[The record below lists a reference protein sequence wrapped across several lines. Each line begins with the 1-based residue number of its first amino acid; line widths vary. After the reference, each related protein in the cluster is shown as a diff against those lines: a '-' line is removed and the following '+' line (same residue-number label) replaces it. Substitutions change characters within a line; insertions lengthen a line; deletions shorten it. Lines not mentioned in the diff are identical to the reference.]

1 MKQILQKVL
10 FAFVVL
16 TISISGFAQGT
27 VTGKVVDDVTS
38 EGLLQATVIVKG
50 TTNGT
55 TTDMEG
61 NFSIEVPGGDHVI
74 TIQYVGYVNT
84 DTEISVRDGE
94 TLALGDIKVK
104 SSQIGLNEINVLANI
119 AVDRKTP
126 VAVSTMKSRE
136 IEEILGSQELP
147 EVLNRTPGVYAT
159 KGAGGYGDSRIT
171 IRGFDQRNVAVMIN
185 GVPVNDMENGWVY
198 WSNWAGLGDAVS
210 SMQVQRGLG
219 ASKLAI
225 NSVGG
230 TMNILTKTTQ
240 AERGGSLVTSLTSYG
255 NRKAMVSVN
264 TGVTKNGLAV
274 TFVGSRTEGPGYVD
288 ATYVDAWSY
297 YLSVAK
303 DFGSKHK
310 LQLTVIGAPQ
320 NHGQRDHSQYSAQT
334 YDHMEKWGTRYNPNW
349 GYVGGGEM
357 LNERNNFY
365 HKPQTA
371 LNWYWQIN
379 KKNFLATS
387 AYISTGNGGGS
398 GILGKNGGGVFLKYG
413 APQNSLGQRDW
424 DYAVAVNDTSSTGSY
439 LIMRNSMNNHFW
451 TGVLSSLNSELTDNF
466 TLTAGLDARYYKGE
480 HYREVRDLLGGAYWD
495 DSKYGVNANAQ
506 VGDRIAY
513 DNDGTVMY
521 EGLFAQLEGDFGNL
535 SAFVAATVSNTT
547 YGRTDRYNFANG
559 NYDDPDAEKVNQLG
573 YNAKAGLNFN
583 VSESSNFY
591 FNTGYYSRAPFHN
604 YVYINYGNDINPNL
618 SNEKIMA
625 AELGYG
631 LNLKKFTLRVN
642 AYYTDWTDKWSKGS
656 IRFIGSDGEAYNST
670 VYFQG
675 LNENHIGVEIEAK
688 AKLSKDFELGGFA
701 SFGDWKYTAD
711 TKVDIYDDDTREKI
725 GESTVYVKDLK
736 VADAPQTQIGILAR
750 LVLGNF
756 TFGADYV
763 YNDNL
768 YSHFDPTK
776 RQADPSDG
784 SIDREQSY
792 KIEAYGLLN
801 ALAQYNF
808 TIAGL
813 KSNFRINAYNL
824 ANTKYA
830 LEGWDN
836 ATRDANGEYM
846 HSKENFMGFW
856 GYERNFNFALK
867 ITF

>member
-1 MKQILQKVL
+1 MRKMLQKFTLIAIMAL
-10 FAFVVL
+10 FTGSL
-16 TISISGFAQGT
+16 FAQGT
-27 VTGKVVDDVTS
+27 VKGKAVDNLTD
-38 EGLLQATVIVKG
+38 EGLIQATVIAVG
-50 TTNGT
+50 STSGT
-55 TTDMEG
+55 TTDFDG
-61 NFSIEVPGGDHVI
+61 NFSFSLPAGTHTIR
-74 TIQYVGYVNT
+74 IQYVGYMNYETTVDVKN
-84 DTEISVRDGE
+84 GE
-94 TLALGDIKVK
+94 TTDLGVIKIS

-126 VAVSTMKSRE
+126 VAVSTIKAAE
-136 IEEILGSQELP
+136 IEEVLGSQELP

-159 KGAGGYGDSRIT
+159 KGAGGYGDSKII
-171 IRGFDQRNVAVMIN
+171 IRGFDQRNVAVMLN

-210 SMQVQRGLG
+210 SIQVQRGLG

-230 TMNILTKTTQ
+230 TMNILTKTTE
-240 AERGGSLVTSLTSYG
+240 ANKGGSIISSLTSYG
-255 NRKAMVSVN
+255 NKKVMVGLN
-264 TGVTKNGLAV
+264 TGVTKSGVAV
-274 TFVGSRTEGPGYVD
+274 TFVGSRTEGPGYID

-297 YLSVAK
+297 YLSVSK
-303 DFGSKHK
+303 EFGSKHK

-320 NHGQRDHSQYSAQT
+320 KHGQRDRSQYSAQT

-349 GYVGGGEM
+349 GYIGGGAV

-379 KKNFLATS
+379 EKNFLATS

-398 GILGKNGGGVFLKYG
+398 GILGKNGGGVYLKYG

-424 DYAVAVNDTSSTGSY
+424 DFAVAVNDTSTTGSY

-451 TGVLSSLNSELTDNF
+451 TGVLSSLNSEINDNL
-466 TLTAGLDARYYKGE
+466 TLTAGVDARYYKGE
-480 HYREVRDLLGGAYWD
+480 HYREVRDLLGGAYWYD
-495 DSKYGVNANAQ
+495 KVNNTAQ

-513 DNDGTVMY
+513 DNDGLVKY
-521 EGLFAQLEGDFGNL
+521 GGVFAQLEGTFGNL
-535 SAFVAATVSNTT
+535 NAFVAATASNTW
-547 YGRTDRYNFANG
+547 YGRTDRYNFARG
-559 NYDDPDAEKVNQLG
+559 KIDSPDAETVSQFG
-573 YNAKAGLNFN
+573 YNAKAGFNFN
-583 VSESSNFY
+583 VSESSNIY
-591 FNTGYYSRAPFHN
+591 FNAGYYSRAPFHN
-604 YVYINYGNDINPNL
+604 YVYINYSNDINPNL
-618 SNEKIMA
+618 ANEKITA

-631 LNLKKFTLRVN
+631 LNLNKFTLRVN
-642 AYYTDWTDKWSKGS
+642 GYYTNWNDKWSRGY
-656 IRFIGSDGEAYNST
+656 IRFQDAEGNDHNGT

-675 LNENHIGVEIEAK
+675 LNENHMGVEFEAK
-688 AKLSKDFELGGFA
+688 AKLSKNFELGGFA
-701 SFGDWKYTAD
+701 SLGNWKYTSD

-736 VADAPQTQIGILAR
+736 VADAPQTQFGLIGR

-756 TFGADYV
+756 IFGADYT

-776 RQADPSDG
+776 RQASSDG
-784 SIDREQSY
+784 TIDRAQSY

-801 ALAQYNF
+801 GMAQYNF

-813 KSNFRINAYNL
+813 KSNFRINVYNIG
-824 ANTKYA
+824 NTQYV

-836 ATRDANGEYM
+836 ATKDANGDYN
-846 HSKENFMGFW
+846 HSKDNFMGFW
-856 GYERNFNFALK
+856 GFERTFNFSLK
-867 ITF
+867 VRF